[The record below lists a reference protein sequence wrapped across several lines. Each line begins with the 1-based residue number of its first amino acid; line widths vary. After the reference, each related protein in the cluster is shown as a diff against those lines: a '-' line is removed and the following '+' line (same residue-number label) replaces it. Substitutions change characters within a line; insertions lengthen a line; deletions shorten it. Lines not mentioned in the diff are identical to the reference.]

1 VSAATAVAGP
11 GTVVGRRTI
20 AELVRAECRYV
31 LRNPVLWLG
40 VAVYGGTAVLPA
52 FTGNGSTTSSSDLY
66 LTYSFSAA
74 ALAVAAFL
82 VAVWAAQRERPATT
96 AELFANTPARR
107 WERTAGLLGATVVPS
122 GLALLIGLVQLIVIR
137 SVGGIPVGD
146 APWTTTLLPTP
157 LELLGP
163 PLAVACSFVAG
174 IAVVRIV
181 RSRAVAAL
189 LGVIGGAFLFL
200 FFWIWLVVPFALFA
214 VQRTALVTRELGA
227 EPTEAE
233 LDGFLAVDAPDQ
245 HTPIFSGIDRDLGYY
260 GLHLGFVVG
269 LTTLLAGIALLRSG
283 SDRRSWRVFAVGLVV
298 TVLAVLAQLLF
309 VEGARDWMET
319 L

>member
-1 VSAATAVAGP
+1 
-11 GTVVGRRTI
+11 
-20 AELVRAECRYV
+20 
-31 LRNPVLWLG
+31 
-40 VAVYGGTAVLPA
+40 
-52 FTGNGSTTSSSDLY
+52 
-66 LTYSFSAA
+66 
-74 ALAVAAFL
+74 VAAFL
-82 VAVWAAQRERPATT
+82 VAVCAAQRERPATT